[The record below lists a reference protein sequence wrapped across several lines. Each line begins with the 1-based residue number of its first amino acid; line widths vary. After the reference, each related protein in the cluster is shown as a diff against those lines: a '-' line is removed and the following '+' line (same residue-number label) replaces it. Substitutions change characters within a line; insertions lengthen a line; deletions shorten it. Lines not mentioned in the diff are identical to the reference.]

1 MKTWKK
7 FAALFLALTSLVLI
21 LCSCGMRNKKAVGS
35 CGEYEILYEE
45 IRFEVLTYLESN
57 PECDEDTLRRAVEQA
72 IAERYA
78 IAELCKEYASS
89 SSMESESMKGMV
101 KSQRK
106 KAIEELGGKKE
117 FKASLKEMHL
127 SQNFFEKLLSITQ
140 MQIELETELFKN
152 TELKNKDTLLAWLKD
167 GNCTRVRKLTFST
180 LETAEAART
189 ELKNGTPVE
198 KLIEAEAYSDA
209 YVSQPIYYFKDL
221 NKTEEEAAALV
232 LTAEGDVSSVVAIN
246 SNYCLLIR
254 ETDDFENLENYQ
266 VHSALERYRENE
278 LSVLVKEKA
287 STLTVSWNDAGAKL
301 IFKEIK

>member
-1 MKTWKK
+1 
-7 FAALFLALTSLVLI
+7 
-21 LCSCGMRNKKAVGS
+21 MRNKKAVGS

-45 IRFEVLTYLESN
+45 LRFEVLTYLESN

-78 IAELCKEYASS
+78 IAELCKEYAPS
-89 SSMESESMKGMV
+89 SSMESESMKGIV
-101 KSQRK
+101 KSQRE